1 LPTKYRFSEEDK
13 KIISEYW
20 YIGCETPKP
29 LGAHQMCN
37 THGFK
42 HRKTPDVYTMAKL
55 IELFPEAP
63 LEAWGQVF
71 NCSREAIRVLYL
83 QISKGNS
90 WSKDRQERMFGAKP
104 DMAKFNTFFDI
115 FADDVTLTKEEI
127 MELCEV
133 TNSELQHW
141 CHQDD
146 EFNGLWKNAVSK
158 RKHKKQFPTEMKCYR
173 CGVVKPLDDFGYSK
187 QHKNNKSRTCNQC
200 NVMQVKTYMVKRQ
213 EEFDIT
219 KVDKGK
225 VCPGCNIFKT
235 RADYNIA
242 KHNRGGLQSRC
253 IACQNKAVRKSPIRK
268 KKFLDA
274 GFDKPKYECA
284 YCLEDKLVTDYYL
297 IRIFRGNEAIKFMTN
312 CCQDCVDN
320 IYTTLGDKE
329 MTKAQFVQQ
338 WRADCMKARKVTN
351 LYDFVDYLNMR
362 YIVHDVQHTIDKTKE
377 QDIVGRY
384 DGV

>member
-1 LPTKYRFSEEDK
+1 
-13 KIISEYW
+13 
-20 YIGCETPKP
+20 
-29 LGAHQMCN
+29 
-37 THGFK
+37 
-42 HRKTPDVYTMAKL
+42 
-55 IELFPEAP
+55 
-63 LEAWGQVF
+63 
-71 NCSREAIRVLYL
+71 
-83 QISKGNS
+83 
-90 WSKDRQERMFGAKP
+90 
-104 DMAKFNTFFDI
+104 
-115 FADDVTLTKEEI
+115 
-127 MELCEV
+127 
-133 TNSELQHW
+133 
-141 CHQDD
+141 
-146 EFNGLWKNAVSK
+146 
-158 RKHKKQFPTEMKCYR
+158 
-173 CGVVKPLDDFGYSK
+173 
-187 QHKNNKSRTCNQC
+187 
-200 NVMQVKTYMVKRQ
+200 MVKRQ

-297 IRIFRGNEAIKFMTN
+297 IRIFRNNKAIKFMTN

-320 IYTTLGDKE
+320 IFTTLGDKE
-329 MTKAQFVQQ
+329 MTKAEFVQQ